1 MYALQR
7 GGVRLRIMQT
17 AAAGQVTA
25 SMRNTNGGEASRS
38 DIFHITNTSTQDF
51 IDDSP
56 NRPLANQLQQLGGL
70 AVDVPYYH
78 YNHSST
84 SAGQMIAQNSNYAF
98 ALTTGAN
105 NNTVDFQ
112 FQPAINF
119 GTTTTYRSGADD
131 CNFGCFVS
139 IPLFGQIATR
149 PK

>member
-25 SMRNTNGGEASRS
+25 SMRNSNSGEPSRNNVFS
-38 DIFHITNTSTQDF
+38 ITNTSSQNY

-56 NRPLANQLQQLGGL
+56 NRPLANQLQQLGGI
-70 AVDVPYYH
+70 AIDVPYYH
-78 YNHSST
+78 YNHAST
-84 SAGQMIAQNSNYAF
+84 TAGQMIAKDSKYAF
-98 ALTTGAN
+98 ALTIGAN

-112 FQPAINF
+112 FQPSINF
-119 GTTTTYRSGADD
+119 STTTTYRSGSDD

-139 IPLFGQIATR
+139 IPLLGQMDTR
-149 PK
+149 PV